1 MKHIKLFESFTD
13 GPIFRFNQS
22 ELDQYRKEGYDYVTF
37 YPARPGGSS
46 FTIASEQDV
55 RSMKEML
62 EDNDVRCM
70 VGFGPYFHT
79 GGFGFSG
86 REAKSMVVILFNPEK
101 DKEIVY
107 DIIRRN
113 FSLNY
118 PTHQLG
124 GW

>member
-1 MKHIKLFESFTD
+1 MKHIKLFESYFD
-13 GPIFRFNQS
+13 EWVSSFNQS
-22 ELDQYRKEGYDYVTF
+22 ELDQYRKQGYDYVTF

-79 GGFGFSG
+79 GGSG
-86 REAKSMVVILFNPEK
+86 REAKSMVVILFNSEK

-113 FSLNY
+113 FSLN
-118 PTHQLG
+118 
-124 GW
+124 

>member
-13 GPIFRFNQS
+13 EPIFRFNRS
-22 ELDQYRKEGYDYVTF
+22 ELDQYKEEGLDYITF

-46 FTIASEQDV
+46 FTIAEEQEV
-55 RSMKEML
+55 RSMKKML

-70 VGFGPYFHT
+70 VGFGPYFHS
-79 GGFGFSG
+79 GGSG
-86 REAKSMVVILFNPEK
+86 REAKSMVVILFNREK